1 MKAAHVWLLMNL
13 KALSEYLFPKPFN
26 VVLKSTPS
34 NAVPY
39 RRRGTG
45 QGQGR
50 RSSTIEALSILSWH

>member
-1 MKAAHVWLLMNL
+1 MKVAHVWLLMNL
-13 KALSEYLFPKPFN
+13 KALSEYFFLKPFN

-45 QGQGR
+45 QGR